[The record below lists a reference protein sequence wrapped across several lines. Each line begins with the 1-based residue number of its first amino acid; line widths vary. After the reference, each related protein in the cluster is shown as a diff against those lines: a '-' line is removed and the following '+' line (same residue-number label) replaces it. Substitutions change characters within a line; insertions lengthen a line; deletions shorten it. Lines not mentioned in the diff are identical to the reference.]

1 MLTVSKNYETTKYAV
16 PAQETCPIQ
25 CRESYI
31 SAVFVKLS
39 QNTSRMTYGRRTTD
53 YSACFNSRQLLKC
66 NTKHKI

>member
-1 MLTVSKNYETTKYAV
+1 MLTVSNNYETTKHAV

-25 CRESYI
+25 CSEIYI

-39 QNTSRMTYGRRTTD
+39 QNTSRIIYGRRTTD
-53 YSACFNSRQLLKC
+53 SSACFNSRRLLEC